1 MLHIGV
7 STLSK
12 SSNGVQRAFA
22 GITDGF
28 MIFFHVGDTMIFL
41 GVLVLGRKNGTIAAR
56 KIIVSPRCTYP
67 CVNGL
72 GILKVDVASITSPRI
87 SAVITRL

>member
-1 MLHIGV
+1 MLHVGV

-28 MIFFHVGDTMIFL
+28 MIFFHVGDTVIFL
-41 GVLVLGRKNGTIAAR
+41 SS
-56 KIIVSPRCTYP
+56 IVDCLY
-67 CVNGL
+67 CL
-72 GILKVDVASITSPRI
+72 
-87 SAVITRL
+87 

>member
-41 GVLVLGRKNGTIAAR
+41 SS
-56 KIIVSPRCTYP
+56 IVDCLY
-67 CVNGL
+67 CL
-72 GILKVDVASITSPRI
+72 
-87 SAVITRL
+87 